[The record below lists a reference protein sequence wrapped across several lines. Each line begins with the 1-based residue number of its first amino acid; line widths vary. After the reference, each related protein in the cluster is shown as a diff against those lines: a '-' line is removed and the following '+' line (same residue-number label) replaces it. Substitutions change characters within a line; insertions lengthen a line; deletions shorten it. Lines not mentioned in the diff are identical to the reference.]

1 MEKQVSNLIVVE
13 FICSNSDGNIESKD
27 LLLKQGTLMS
37 NALAH
42 CPFETSGRGISI
54 FGKKVPKN
62 YVLRDKDRIEIC
74 RPLIFDP
81 MISRK
86 RRADIAKMGI
96 LKKEAQ
102 KRRKV
107 KFDSN

>member
-1 MEKQVSNLIVVE
+1 
-13 FICSNSDGNIESKD
+13 
-27 LLLKQGTLMS
+27 MS